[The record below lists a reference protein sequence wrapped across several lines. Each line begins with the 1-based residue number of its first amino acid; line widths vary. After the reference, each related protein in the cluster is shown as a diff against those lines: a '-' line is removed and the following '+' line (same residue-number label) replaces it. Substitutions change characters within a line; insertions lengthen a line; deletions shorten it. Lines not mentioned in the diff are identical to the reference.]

1 VDVNLLWL
9 MQLSDEFLE
18 QWDHII
24 SGVDKTE
31 VPLEC
36 INKIVI
42 RLQGGRQK
50 TINLAR
56 LKRDGFDL
64 EEIESYLTR
73 NLVELGDLVRDIDFL
88 VDVNAVAQLVQP
100 ETDKLLKDL

>member
-1 VDVNLLWL
+1 

-56 LKRDGFDL
+56 LRRDGFDL

-73 NLVELGDLVRDIDFL
+73 NLLELGDLVRDIDFL
-88 VDVNAVAQLVQP
+88 VDVNAVARLVQP

>member
-1 VDVNLLWL
+1 
-9 MQLSDEFLE
+9 MQLSDEFIE

-24 SGVDKTE
+24 SGVDKTD

-64 EEIESYLTR
+64 EEIESVLTR
-73 NLVELGDLVRDIDFL
+73 NLVELGALVRDIDFL
-88 VDVNAVAQLVQP
+88 VDVNAVARLVQP

>member
-1 VDVNLLWL
+1 

-50 TINLAR
+50 TINLAK

-73 NLVELGDLVRDIDFL
+73 NLVELGDRVLDIDFL
-88 VDVNAVAQLVQP
+88 VDVNAVARLVQP

>member
-1 VDVNLLWL
+1 

-56 LKRDGFDL
+56 LRRDGFDL

-73 NLVELGDLVRDIDFL
+73 NLLELGDLVRDIDFL
-88 VDVNAVAQLVQP
+88 VDVNAVAQMVQP

>member
-1 VDVNLLWL
+1 

-56 LKRDGFDL
+56 IKRDGFDL
-64 EEIESYLTR
+64 EEIESVLTR

-88 VDVNAVAQLVQP
+88 VDVNAVARLVQP

>member
-1 VDVNLLWL
+1 

-88 VDVNAVAQLVQP
+88 VDVNAVARLVQP
-100 ETDKLLKDL
+100 ETDKLLKDI

>member
-1 VDVNLLWL
+1 

-50 TINLAR
+50 TINLGR

-64 EEIESYLTR
+64 EEIESVLTR
-73 NLVELGDLVRDIDFL
+73 NLVELGDRVRDIDFL

>member
-1 VDVNLLWL
+1 MLRQF
-9 MQLSDEFLE
+9 MQLSDEFLD

-24 SGVDKTE
+24 SGVEKTE

-50 TINLAR
+50 TINLAK
-56 LKRDGFDL
+56 LKRDGFEL
-64 EEIESYLTR
+64 EEIENVLTR

>member
-1 VDVNLLWL
+1 
-9 MQLSDEFLE
+9 MQLSDEFLA

-88 VDVNAVAQLVQP
+88 VDVNAVAKLVQP

>member
-1 VDVNLLWL
+1 
-9 MQLSDEFLE
+9 MQLSDKFLE

-24 SGVDKTE
+24 SSVDKTE

-50 TINLAR
+50 TINLAK

-64 EEIESYLTR
+64 EDYLDSIEKK
-73 NLVELGDLVRDIDFL
+73 F
-88 VDVNAVAQLVQP
+88 
-100 ETDKLLKDL
+100 LLKALEKSGGVKKRAADLLKMTFRSFRYKLSKYGMSDDE

>member
-1 VDVNLLWL
+1 

-50 TINLAR
+50 TINLAK
-56 LKRDGFDL
+56 LKRDGVDL

-88 VDVNAVAQLVQP
+88 VDVNAVARLVQP

>member
-1 VDVNLLWL
+1 
-9 MQLSDEFLE
+9 MQLSDEFLQ

-73 NLVELGDLVRDIDFL
+73 NLLELGDLVRDIDFL
-88 VDVNAVAQLVQP
+88 VDVNAVARLVQP

>member
-1 VDVNLLWL
+1 
-9 MQLSDEFLE
+9 MQLSDEFLA

-50 TINLAR
+50 TINLAK

-73 NLVELGDLVRDIDFL
+73 NLLELGDLVRDIDFL

>member
-1 VDVNLLWL
+1 

-50 TINLAR
+50 TINLAK

-88 VDVNAVAQLVQP
+88 VDVNAVARMVQP

>member
-1 VDVNLLWL
+1 

-50 TINLAR
+50 TINLTR
-56 LKRDGFDL
+56 LRRDGFDL

>member
-1 VDVNLLWL
+1 

-50 TINLAR
+50 TINLSR

-64 EEIESYLTR
+64 EEIESVLTR

-88 VDVNAVAQLVQP
+88 VDVNAVARLVQP

>member
-1 VDVNLLWL
+1 
-9 MQLSDEFLE
+9 MQLSDEFIE

-73 NLVELGDLVRDIDFL
+73 NLIELGDLVRDIDFL
-88 VDVNAVAQLVQP
+88 VDVNAVARLVQP

>member
-1 VDVNLLWL
+1 
-9 MQLSDEFLE
+9 MQLSDEFLQ

-50 TINLAR
+50 TINLTR

-88 VDVNAVAQLVQP
+88 VDVNAVARLVQP

>member
-1 VDVNLLWL
+1 
-9 MQLSDEFLE
+9 MQLSDEFLA

-88 VDVNAVAQLVQP
+88 VDVNAVARMVQP

>member
-1 VDVNLLWL
+1 
-9 MQLSDEFLE
+9 MQLSDEFIE

>member
-1 VDVNLLWL
+1 

-24 SGVDKTE
+24 SGVDKTD

-88 VDVNAVAQLVQP
+88 VDVNAVARLVQP

>member
-1 VDVNLLWL
+1 
-9 MQLSDEFLE
+9 MQLSDEFIE
-18 QWDHII
+18 KWDHII

-50 TINLAR
+50 TINLAK

-88 VDVNAVAQLVQP
+88 VDVNAVARMVQP

>member
-1 VDVNLLWL
+1 
-9 MQLSDEFLE
+9 MQLSDEFIE
-18 QWDHII
+18 KWDHII

-50 TINLAR
+50 TINLAK

>member
-1 VDVNLLWL
+1 
-9 MQLSDEFLE
+9 MQLSDEFLA

-56 LKRDGFDL
+56 LRRDGFDL

-73 NLVELGDLVRDIDFL
+73 NLLELGDLVRDIDFL
-88 VDVNAVAQLVQP
+88 VDVNAVAKLVQP

>member
-1 VDVNLLWL
+1 

-88 VDVNAVAQLVQP
+88 VDVNAVAQMVQP

>member
-1 VDVNLLWL
+1 
-9 MQLSDEFLE
+9 MQLSDEFLK

-64 EEIESYLTR
+64 EEIESVLTR

-88 VDVNAVAQLVQP
+88 VDVNAVARLVQP

>member
-1 VDVNLLWL
+1 

-64 EEIESYLTR
+64 EEIESVLTR
-73 NLVELGDLVRDIDFL
+73 NLVELGDLVRDIDVL
-88 VDVNAVAQLVQP
+88 VDVNAVARLVQP

>member
-1 VDVNLLWL
+1 
-9 MQLSDEFLE
+9 MQLSDEFIE

-88 VDVNAVAQLVQP
+88 VDVNAVARLVQP

>member
-1 VDVNLLWL
+1 

-56 LKRDGFDL
+56 LRRDGFDL

-73 NLVELGDLVRDIDFL
+73 NLLELGDLVRDIDFL

>member
-1 VDVNLLWL
+1 
-9 MQLSDEFLE
+9 MQLSDEFLS

-24 SGVDKTE
+24 RGVDKTD

-36 INKIVI
+36 INKIII

-56 LKRDGFDL
+56 LRRDGFAL
-64 EEIESYLTR
+64 EEIESVLTR

-88 VDVNAVAQLVQP
+88 VDVNAVARLVQP